1 MQLGIV
7 TYNIA
12 ADWDIPAI
20 LANCEAVGIL
30 GVELRTTHAHGVEP
44 TLSAQERREIK
55 ARFADSPV
63 TIIGLGTTCE
73 FHAADEATVRENI
86 ETAKEF
92 AQLAHDV
99 GASGIKVRP
108 NGLQVEAG
116 VPKEQTLEQI
126 GRALSAVGSA
136 AQELNIEV
144 WLEMHGRD
152 TAEPQNIRRIMDNA
166 ANSNAY
172 LCWNSNPQ
180 DVEAGSIAKSYA
192 LVRDEIRHVHIN
204 RLYSDYPYR
213 ELFGLLNADGYA
225 GWLCA
230 EIQDSSDPLT
240 VLQYYRTLFHS
251 LAG

>member
-1 MQLGIV
+1 MRLGIV

-20 LANCEAVGIL
+20 LANCQETGIQ

-44 TLSAQERREIK
+44 ALSAHERGEVR

-73 FHAADEATVRENI
+73 FHAPEEDTVRANV

-92 AQLAHDV
+92 AQLAHDL
-99 GASGIKVRP
+99 GAGGIKVRP
-108 NGLQVEAG
+108 NGLQREAG
-116 VPKEQTLEQI
+116 IPKEQTLAQI
-126 GRALSAVGSA
+126 GNALHAVGAA
-136 AQELNIEV
+136 AQALGVAV

-152 TAEPQNIRRIMDNA
+152 TAEPENVREILDRA
-166 ANSNAY
+166 AHSNVFA
-172 LCWNSNPQ
+172 CWNSNPQ
-180 DVEAGSIAKSYA
+180 DVKEGSIAQSYA
-192 LVRDEIRHVHIN
+192 LVREKIGHVHVN

-213 ELFGLLNADGYA
+213 ELFRHLQEDNYA

-230 EIQDSSDPLT
+230 EIQASADPITL
-240 VLQYYRTLFHS
+240 LHYYRALFRE
-251 LAG
+251 LGG

>member
-1 MQLGIV
+1 MRLGIV

-12 ADWDIPAI
+12 ADWDISAI

-73 FHAADEATVRENI
+73 FHALEEEIVRENI

-92 AQLAHDV
+92 AQLAHDL
-99 GASGIKVRP
+99 GATGIKVRP

-116 VPKEQTLEQI
+116 VPQERTLEQI
-126 GRALSAVGSA
+126 GGALSAVGSA
-136 AQELNIEV
+136 AQELNVEV

-152 TAEPQNIRRIMDNA
+152 TAEPQNIRQIMDNTD
-166 ANSNAY
+166 NTSVFV
-172 LCWNSNPQ
+172 CWNSNPQ
-180 DVEAGSIAKSYA
+180 DVAAGSIAESYA
-192 LVRDEIRHVHIN
+192 LVRDGIRHVHIN
-204 RLYSDYPYR
+204 RLHSDYPYG
-213 ELFGLLNADGYA
+213 ELFGLLNEDGYA

-230 EIQDSSDPLT
+230 EIQASADPQEL
-240 VLQYYRTLFHS
+240 LRYYRALFHS
-251 LAG
+251 LGG

>member
-1 MQLGIV
+1 MRLGIV

-12 ADWDIPAI
+12 ADWDIPAM
-20 LANCEAVGIL
+20 LANCEEVGIY

-55 ARFADSPV
+55 SRFADSPV

-73 FHAADEATVRENI
+73 FHAVEEQTVQENI

-92 AQLAHDV
+92 AQLAHDL
-99 GASGIKVRP
+99 GATGIKVRP
-108 NGLQVEAG
+108 NGLQLEAG
-116 VPKEQTLEQI
+116 VSKERTLGQI
-126 GRALSAVGSA
+126 GSALSEVGAA
-136 AQELNIEV
+136 AQDLNVEV

-152 TAEPQNIRRIMDNA
+152 TAEPHNIRQIMDNT
-166 ANSNAY
+166 ANSNVY

-180 DVEAGSIAKSYA
+180 DVESGSIAKSYA
-192 LVRDEIRHVHIN
+192 LVRNEIGHVHIN

-213 ELFGLLNADGYA
+213 ELFELLNEDGYA

-230 EIQDSSDPLT
+230 EIEASSDPLT
-240 VLQYYRTLFHS
+240 VLQYYRTLFHN
-251 LAG
+251 LGG

>member
-1 MQLGIV
+1 MRLGIV

-20 LANCEAVGIL
+20 LANCETVGIY
-30 GVELRTTHAHGVEP
+30 GIELRTTHAHGVEP
-44 TLSAQERREIK
+44 ALSAQDRQEIK
-55 ARFADSPV
+55 SRFADSPV

-73 FHAADEATVRENI
+73 FHAVDKGTVEENI
-86 ETAKEF
+86 ETAQEF

-108 NGLQVEAG
+108 NGLQLDAG

-126 GRALSAVGSA
+126 GNALSKVGSA
-136 AQELNIEV
+136 ARELNVEV
-144 WLEMHGRD
+144 WVEMHGRD
-152 TAEPQNIRRIMDNA
+152 TAEPENIRRIMDNTDT
-166 ANSNAY
+166 SNVFV
-172 LCWNSNPQ
+172 CWNSNPQ
-180 DVEAGSIAKSYA
+180 DVVAGAISKSYA

-213 ELFGLLNADGYA
+213 ELFQLLREDGYA

-230 EIQDSSDPLT
+230 EIEASSDPLA
-240 VLQYYRTLFHS
+240 VLQYYRALFHS
-251 LAG
+251 LGG

>member
-1 MQLGIV
+1 MRLGIV

-20 LANCEAVGIL
+20 LANCEAVGIS

-44 TLSAQERREIK
+44 TLSAQERRKIK
-55 ARFADSPV
+55 ARFAESPV

-73 FHAADEATVRENI
+73 FHAVEEETVRENI

-99 GASGIKVRP
+99 DATGIKVRP
-108 NGLQVEAG
+108 NGLQLEAG
-116 VPKEQTLEQI
+116 VPRERTLEQI
-126 GRALSAVGSA
+126 GSALSEVGAA
-136 AQELNIEV
+136 AQGLNVEV

-166 ANSNAY
+166 ADSNVY
-172 LCWNSNPQ
+172 VCWNSNPQ
-180 DVEAGSIAKSYA
+180 DVEADSIAASYA
-192 LVRDEIRHVHIN
+192 LVRNEIRHVHIN

-213 ELFGLLNADGYA
+213 ELFGLLNEDGYA

-230 EIQDSSDPLT
+230 EIEASSDPLT

-251 LAG
+251 LGA